1 MKILVTGAAGFI
13 GFHLSRQL
21 LGKGHEVTGV
31 DSISGYY
38 STRLKQDRVELLSP
52 YRMFSFSEM
61 DVCNRSD
68 IESLFASGDFDM
80 VIHLAAQPGVRYSI
94 DAPHKYIESN
104 IVGFLNVL
112 EASRQNRVS
121 HFLYASSSSV
131 YGNRVGGSF
140 SEAGDTDHPES
151 LYAATKKSNELI
163 AYSYTRQFGIQAIG
177 LRFFSVYGPWG
188 RPDMAYFSFT
198 KKILRG
204 ELVPVFNNGEMVR
217 DFTYIDDICN
227 GVVSLV
233 ETVDKL
239 PQYKVYNLGNNKPLK
254 ISQLIEAIEEALGRK
269 ALIDLKPMQ
278 SGDVVFTCA
287 DIAESFKDFGY
298 KPVTSIKEGVGKF
311 VDWYRSY
318 YQIR

>member
-112 EASRQNRVS
+112 EASRQNKVS

-163 AYSYTRQFGIQAIG
+163 AYSYSRQFGLQVIG

-298 KPVTSIKEGVGKF
+298 KPVTGIKEGVGKF

>member
-68 IESLFASGDFDM
+68 IESLFASGNFDM

-112 EASRQNRVS
+112 EASRQNKVS

-298 KPVTSIKEGVGKF
+298 KPVTGIKEGVGKF